1 MTVKVIQ
8 CDHQKRTEGYL
19 KQIDEILDKWQKD
32 LDELEKFGEISNERL
47 YQENFAILR
56 LIVSQNTV
64 KELLNEPLENDWIN
78 SDHNLCH

>member
-1 MTVKVIQ
+1 MET
-8 CDHQKRTEGYL
+8 DHQKRTEGYL

-32 LDELEKFGEISNERL
+32 LDELEKFEEISDERL

-64 KELLNEPLENDWIN
+64 KELLNEPLENND
-78 SDHNLCH
+78 